1 MKNMKEISTCA
12 DLIAYIDEI
21 GFLLK
26 SGGNFAGKFM
36 AVTNFTVL
44 MVMVMR
50 VMMFGAIMMM
60 SMVVGF
66 INREAVGSIHK

>member
-1 MKNMKEISTCA
+1 MFDFCGAVGAVDIV
-12 DLIAYIDEI
+12 DEI
-21 GFLLK
+21 DFLLK

-36 AVTNFTVL
+36 AVLSFTVFVM
-44 MVMVMR
+44 MVVR
-50 VMMFGAIMMM
+50 VMMFRAIMMM